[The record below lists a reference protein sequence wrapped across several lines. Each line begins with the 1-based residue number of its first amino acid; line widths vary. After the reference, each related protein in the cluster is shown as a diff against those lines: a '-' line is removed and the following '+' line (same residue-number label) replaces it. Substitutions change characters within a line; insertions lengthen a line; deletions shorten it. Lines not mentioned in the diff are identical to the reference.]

1 MELLISLGRLSLWVG
16 LSAQSLARMRTLLL
30 LCCLAMTTGF
40 MAIPASPSPAPLSQ
54 RSAAAA
60 ICMGAPT
67 KATRVNIRNR
77 EYNKKYKSE
86 MRTRVKSVRVPHPRD
101 CPDRLPHV
109 PVQRRSSQRCRLSA
123 GRWWLAAV
131 PD

>member
-1 MELLISLGRLSLWVG
+1 MACLRSV
-16 LSAQSLARMRTLLL
+16 L
-30 LCCLAMTTGF
+30 LCCL
-40 MAIPASPSPAPLSQ
+40 L
-54 RSAAAA
+54 AAASAFAPPSCTLPPSRAAVQRHA
-60 ICMGAPT
+60 ISMTAAT
-67 KATRVNIRNR
+67 KATRVNQRNR
-77 EYNKKYKSE
+77 AYNKKYKSE

>member
-1 MELLISLGRLSLWVG
+1 
-16 LSAQSLARMRTLLL
+16 MRALLL
-30 LCCLAMTTGF
+30 LCCLAGTTGF
-40 MAIPASPSPAPLSQ
+40 MAVPASPSPAPLTQ

-86 MRTRVKSVRVPHPRD
+86 MRTRVKSVRTPHARECLSLARVPAEVAPR
-101 CPDRLPHV
+101 C
-109 PVQRRSSQRCRLSA
+109 
-123 GRWWLAAV
+123 AV
-131 PD
+131 LLCVGVGGWVGG